1 MLKCLFI
8 KIKRKYQKPREKHT
22 KILANLFY
30 GYSLIL
36 LLLWIRAIVWGH
48 SRPKSAVLNVELTE
62 LTNLAYFIPRHAHE
76 HTHST
81 HKECVR
87 ERAKREREWKR
98 HAAARRECVREA
110 EATKKVNVAFA
121 VPPITVPP
129 VDKTIPWPR
138 LIADSAISLI
148 ENAKQT
154 TEERAPRDVRW
165 VPDEV
170 NEI

>member
-48 SRPKSAVLNVELTE
+48 SRPKSAVLNVELTD
-62 LTNLAYFIPRHAHE
+62 AYEFGVFYTKARTRT

-87 ERAKREREWKR
+87 ERAKREREWKT
-98 HAAARRECVREA
+98 HAAAWRECVRA
-110 EATKKVNVAFA
+110 EATKKVNVAFSVSPPEQSLQWTKLSLDQDWSQI
-121 VPPITVPP
+121 VP
-129 VDKTIPWPR
+129 
-138 LIADSAISLI
+138 SHSLRML
-148 ENAKQT
+148 N
-154 TEERAPRDVRW
+154 EERAPRDVRW

-170 NEI
+170 NEM